1 VKNTLLA
8 RWQANFWAGLATVL
22 PAAVTFIVLFWLF
35 KTVGNLTDPLLFF
48 LPHTWTHGNHG
59 QGELYWYC
67 SILAVVIAVFLIGI
81 VGLVA
86 RNYFGKR
93 LIEWVDAGLL
103 KVPLLNKIYAATKQ
117 VNDAFSPQNKTAF
130 RTVVAIEYPKAG
142 VYTIGFITNDQPQ
155 EAQEKLGEKLVCVFV
170 PTTPNPTAGFLLFVP
185 DEKVTKLDMSVADGI
200 KYVISLGSIVP
211 DYSTGS
217 KKLPAA
223 AEV

>member
-48 LPHTWTHGNHG
+48 LPRPWTHGNN
-59 QGELYWYC
+59 GEGEMYWYW
-67 SILAVVIAVFLIGI
+67 SLLAVVIAVFLIGI
-81 VGLVA
+81 VGMVA

-142 VYTIGFITNDQPQ
+142 VYTVGFITNDEPK

-185 DEKVTKLDMSVADGI
+185 QDKVTKLDMSVADGI

-211 DYSTGS
+211 EYSAGS
-217 KKLPAA
+217 KRLPAPA
-223 AEV
+223 AV

>member
-1 VKNTLLA
+1 VKTTLLA

-22 PAAVTFIVLFWLF
+22 PVAVTFIVLFWLF
-35 KTVGNLTDPLLFF
+35 KTVGNLTDPVLIFI
-48 LPHTWTHGNHG
+48 PRSWTHANN
-59 QGELYWYC
+59 GEGPMYWYW

-93 LIEWVDAGLL
+93 LIEWFDAGLL

-142 VYTIGFITNDQPQ
+142 VYTVGFITNDQPL

-185 DEKVTKLDMSVADGI
+185 EDKVTKLDMSVADGI

-211 DYSTGS
+211 EYSIGS
-217 KKLPAA
+217 KKLPASA
-223 AEV
+223 TV

>member
-1 VKNTLLA
+1 
-8 RWQANFWAGLATVL
+8 VL

-48 LPHTWTHGNHG
+48 LPRTWTHGNN
-59 QGELYWYC
+59 GEGEMYWYW
-67 SILAVVIAVFLIGI
+67 SLLAVVVAVFLIGI
-81 VGLVA
+81 VGLAA

-93 LIEWVDAGLL
+93 LIEWFDAGLL

-142 VYTIGFITNDQPQ
+142 VYTIGFITNDEPK

-185 DEKVTKLDMSVADGI
+185 EDKVTKLDMSVADGI

-211 DYSTGS
+211 EYSPGS
-217 KKLPAA
+217 KRLPTPAA
-223 AEV
+223 V